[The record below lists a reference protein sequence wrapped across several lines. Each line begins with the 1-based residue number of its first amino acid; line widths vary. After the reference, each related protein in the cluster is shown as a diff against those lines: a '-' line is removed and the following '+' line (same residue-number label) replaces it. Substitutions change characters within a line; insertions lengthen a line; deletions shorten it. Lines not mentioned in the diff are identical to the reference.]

1 MYSIFKPYIFSLD
14 PEIAHDLA
22 IKSLKFNVLPKSIF
36 NVQGEEQLE
45 TNLLNERIPNP
56 IGLAAGFDKSAE
68 VYNSLFKLG
77 YGFVEVGTITPKR
90 QLGNSKPRV
99 FRLEKDRALINRLG
113 FNNHGSEIV
122 SKRISDNLPSG
133 FLGINIGPNKD
144 TKNKDEDYFI
154 CLSRLSSF
162 AGYITINISSPNTEG
177 LRNFHEEKAL
187 EKLLLGVNKIKKD
200 KNIVKPLVL
209 KISPDIKENEI
220 SSIIELILK
229 HKIEGIIVSN
239 TTDSHREKLS
249 DIQKNE
255 KGGLSGQPLKD
266 LSTKLIKKFYRET
279 KGKIQ
284 IIGVGG
290 VDSGHTAFEK
300 ICAGADAVQ
309 LYTGMVYKGPGV
321 VKEMKKELIAI
332 LKKEKL
338 KNISEA
344 VGINA

>member
-36 NVQGEEQLE
+36 NVEGEEQLE

-200 KNIVKPLVL
+200 KNIVKPLVV
-209 KISPDIKENEI
+209 KISPDIKDNEI

-290 VDSGHTAFEK
+290 VDSGHAAFEK

-321 VKEMKKELIAI
+321 VKEMKKELITI

>member
-45 TNLLNERIPNP
+45 THLLNERIPNP

-113 FNNHGSEIV
+113 FNNHGSEII

-177 LRNFHEEKAL
+177 LRNFHEQKAL

-321 VKEMKKELIAI
+321 VKEMKKELITI

-344 VGINA
+344 VGINS

>member
-177 LRNFHEEKAL
+177 LRNFHEKKAL

-200 KNIVKPLVL
+200 KNIVKPLVV
-209 KISPDIKENEI
+209 KISPDIKDNEI
-220 SSIIELILK
+220 SSIIELIFK

-321 VKEMKKELIAI
+321 VKEMKKELITI

>member
-177 LRNFHEEKAL
+177 LRNFHEQKAL

-220 SSIIELILK
+220 SSIIELIMK

-290 VDSGHTAFEK
+290 VDSGHAAFEK

-321 VKEMKKELIAI
+321 VKEMKKELITI

>member
-1 MYSIFKPYIFSLD
+1 M
-14 PEIAHDLA
+14 
-22 IKSLKFNVLPKSIF
+22 V
-36 NVQGEEQLE
+36 
-45 TNLLNERIPNP
+45 
-56 IGLAAGFDKSAE
+56 
-68 VYNSLFKLG
+68 
-77 YGFVEVGTITPKR
+77 
-90 QLGNSKPRV
+90 
-99 FRLEKDRALINRLG
+99 
-113 FNNHGSEIV
+113 
-122 SKRISDNLPSG
+122 
-133 FLGINIGPNKD
+133 
-144 TKNKDEDYFI
+144 
-154 CLSRLSSF
+154 
-162 AGYITINISSPNTEG
+162 
-177 LRNFHEEKAL
+177 
-187 EKLLLGVNKIKKD
+187 
-200 KNIVKPLVL
+200 
-209 KISPDIKENEI
+209 KISPDIKDNEI

-290 VDSGHTAFEK
+290 VDSGHAAFEK

-321 VKEMKKELIAI
+321 VKEMKKELITI

-344 VGINA
+344 VGINS